1 MIGLDLYVRRAATVH
16 VAVIGAGLVIASAA
30 DVWPLRL
37 MYNASASVPIG
48 FYAVGEVDDPAVG
61 DLVVVLLPPSSEQ
74 LLVERGYI
82 APAIP
87 VLKHVAAHAGQRV
100 CRAGDAVT
108 VDDRT
113 VAQTL
118 DVDNEGRPLPRWS
131 GCRVLEP
138 GEVFL
143 LNAAAPASF
152 DGRYFG
158 QVSTASIIGKATPL
172 WTW

>member
-1 MIGLDLYVRRAATVH
+1 VIGLDLSVRRAATVY
-16 VAVIGAGLVIASAA
+16 VAVVGAGLVVASAA

-61 DLVVVLLPPSSEQ
+61 DLVVAFLPPSSEQ

-82 APAIP
+82 APATP
-87 VLKHVAAHAGQRV
+87 VLKHVAA
-100 CRAGDAVT
+100 T

-113 VAQTL
+113 VAQAL
-118 DVDNEGRPLPRWS
+118 DVDDEGRPLPRWS
-131 GCRVLEP
+131 GCRAIGP

-143 LNAAAPASF
+143 LNAAASASF

-158 QVSTASIIGKATPL
+158 PVSTASIIGKATPL